1 MWNPAVQGVPAYG
14 REAEAAARALG
25 VTVQLVEIRGPD
37 DLETAFTAI
46 VREHARAV
54 SAMPDVPITFA
65 LHRKRIIEFAA
76 NNRRPL

>member
-1 MWNPAVQGVPAYG
+1 M
-14 REAEAAARALG
+14 
-25 VTVQLVEIRGPD
+25 TVQLVEIRGPD

-76 NNRRPL
+76 NNRLPLTTYTRLWTEEGGLMETRAA